1 VTAYLSAILQVIPP
15 HVQVTA
21 ADIAAQTGQPYDTKL
36 RLRIDRLVRAG
47 LVRKRKIG
55 ITNQYA
61 LTPDGVKAQEE
72 NS

>member
-1 VTAYLSAILQVIPP
+1 MTAYRSAILQVIPP

-21 ADIAAQTGQPYDTKL
+21 SDIAELTGQAHDTKL
-36 RLRIDRLVRAG
+36 RLRIDRLVRAR

-61 LTPDGVKAQEE
+61 LTPDGVKAQEAKT
-72 NS
+72 